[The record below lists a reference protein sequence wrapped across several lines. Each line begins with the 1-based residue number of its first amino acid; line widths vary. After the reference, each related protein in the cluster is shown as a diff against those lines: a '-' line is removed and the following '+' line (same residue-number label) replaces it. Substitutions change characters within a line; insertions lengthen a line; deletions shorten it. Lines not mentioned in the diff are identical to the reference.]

1 MRPLDSLHT
10 ALNQWVSL
18 TDDEWSLVSAIFR
31 PHSVPAHTNVA
42 RPGDT
47 DHHIIFTVSGLLRFY
62 YIDMDGKEINKAFI
76 RENQFAGS
84 VAAATLN
91 LPLYY
96 GIEALE
102 PTKFLRAEFG
112 RFQELYTQSHKFE
125 VIGRKFAERLLARKE
140 LRTRSLLMK
149 TATERYRDFLGED
162 GDLAKRIPQY
172 HIASYLG
179 ITDVSLSRLKRTM

>member
-1 MRPLDSLHT
+1 MHILRT
-10 ALNQWVSL
+10 ALHQWVTL
-18 TDDEWSLVSAIFR
+18 TDDEWTLINSAFK
-31 PHSVPAHTNVA
+31 PQSAPAHTHVA

-47 DHHIIFTVSGLLRFY
+47 DHHIIFTISGLLRFY
-62 YIDMDGKEINKAFI
+62 YIDADGKEINKAFI
-76 RENQFAGS
+76 RENEFAGS

-102 PTKFLRAEFG
+102 PTHFLRAEFG
-112 RFQELYTQSHKFE
+112 RFQELYAHSRKFE
-125 VIGRKFAERLLARKE
+125 VIGRKFAELLLARKE
-140 LRTRSLLMK
+140 LRTRALLMK
-149 TATERYRDFLGED
+149 TATQRYQDFLED
-162 GDLAKRIPQY
+162 EGDLIQRIPQY